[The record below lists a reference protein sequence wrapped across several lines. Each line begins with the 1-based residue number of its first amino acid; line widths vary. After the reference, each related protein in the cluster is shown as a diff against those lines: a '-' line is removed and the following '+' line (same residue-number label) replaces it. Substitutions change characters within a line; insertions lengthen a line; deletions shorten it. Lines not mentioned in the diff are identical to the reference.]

1 MNEFIAAFPSDFWWS
16 ALPVFLG
23 WLSMWLAPLIAPL
36 FVVIRRRKTMRR
48 RMLFVVLVPA
58 MVYGALLFLAV
69 LVQTPLAFYFNA
81 IYPTLS
87 VNGFSH
93 LTWFERVYSLWTQWW
108 LLVLPAVILMTSFA
122 LVRYL
127 IKRWEPI
134 VAALDLE
141 AAPVS
146 IPDR

>member
-16 ALPVFLG
+16 ALPVLLG

-36 FVVIRRRKTMRR
+36 FVVIHRRKTMRR

-81 IYPTLS
+81 IYPTLF
-87 VNGFSH
+87 VNGSSH
-93 LTWFERVYSLWTQWW
+93 PTWLERAYSLWTQWW
-108 LLVLPAVILMTSFA
+108 LLVLPAVILMTSVT

-146 IPDR
+146 ISDR